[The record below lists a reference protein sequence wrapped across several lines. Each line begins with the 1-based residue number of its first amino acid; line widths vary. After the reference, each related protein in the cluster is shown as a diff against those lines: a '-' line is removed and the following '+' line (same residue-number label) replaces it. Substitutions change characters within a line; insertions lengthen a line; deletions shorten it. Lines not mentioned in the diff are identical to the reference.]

1 MRRIVR
7 SIAALGVL
15 ALGACSGGGSVL
27 SFDNNS
33 QPDRT
38 IVTVQGPSNIARVLP
53 GASLAIS
60 ATQVRGSQNGLV
72 NGNRFNWS
80 ALLVPSGQYT
90 TNTLG
95 VTKACGNIQYNP
107 GGTGASALTQDMSLY
122 VTIDPTNEANI
133 IFTPPAVFPL
143 PTGAPAGSTVATNF
157 PYCVVITATPLNG
170 SGAPQGGEA
179 GSITVAV
186 VNPLAPTQ

>member
-1 MRRIVR
+1 MRRIVV
-7 SIAALGVL
+7 SLAALGAL

-38 IVTVQGPSNIARVLP
+38 ILTVQGSTNVARVLP

-72 NGNRFNWS
+72 NGNRFLWS
-80 ALLVPSGQYT
+80 AVLVPSGTYT
-90 TNTLG
+90 ANALG
-95 VTKACGNIQYNP
+95 VQKACGSIQFTP
-107 GGTGASALTQDMSLY
+107 AGGSASALTADMTLY
-122 VTIDPTNEANI
+122 VTIDPTNESNI
-133 IFTPPAVFPL
+133 IFTPPALFPV
-143 PTGAPAGSTVATNF
+143 PTGAPVGSTATPTY
-157 PYCVVITATPLNG
+157 PYCVAVTATPLNNG
-170 SGAPQGGEA
+170 GAPQGAEA

-186 VNPLAPTQ
+186 VSPTNPEQ